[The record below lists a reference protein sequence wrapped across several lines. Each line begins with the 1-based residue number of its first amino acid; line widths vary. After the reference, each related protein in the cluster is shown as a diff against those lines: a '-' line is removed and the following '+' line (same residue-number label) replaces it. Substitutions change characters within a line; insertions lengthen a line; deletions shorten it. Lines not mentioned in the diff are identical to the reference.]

1 MPMKKTK
8 LQQYFPVFKTKL
20 EIREEINE
28 NPHLKSIFLSW
39 NDEEKSEFLAFCTGQ
54 RGMKI
59 LYDAFFKEVFN
70 PEYSVERLDNLL
82 SVIIGRKVHIIQI
95 LPIDSTR
102 MGDEAS
108 LVAMDMVVELED
120 KTLINVEM
128 QKIGYLFPGERSA
141 CYSSDLVLRQYK
153 RIRDKSTVFS
163 YKKLHPVYSIIFFEK
178 SPSEFDKFPNDYIH
192 IFEQKS
198 NTGLALELLQ
208 KYIFISLDN
217 FTKEAQNITNELEAW
232 LLFLSSDKPED
243 IIFLIEKYPW
253 FKPLYDTLFN
263 MCQNIEGV
271 MDMFSK
277 ELYEMDKN
285 TELLMVDE
293 FSKRN
298 EELKKKNAELKK
310 EHAELEKENAELGK
324 ENAELEAVSE
334 KMKQELKEKQ
344 VALKESETAL
354 KEKQVALKE
363 SETALQESQ
372 KALEEKD
379 ALIAKLQ
386 AKLAEYTN

>member
-8 LQQYFPVFKTKL
+8 LQQYFPVFRTKL
-20 EIREEINE
+20 EILEEINE

-198 NTGLALELLQ
+198 NTGLELELLQ

-298 EELKKKNAELKK
+298 EELKKKNAEL
-310 EHAELEKENAELGK
+310 
-324 ENAELEAVSE
+324 EAVSE

-344 VALKESETAL
+344 VALKESET
-354 KEKQVALKE
+354 ALKE